1 MFQSVFLQGY
11 WERDIKKRETKE
23 GEIRMVVKKI

>member
-11 WERDIKKRETKE
+11 WERDIKK
-23 GEIRMVVKKI
+23 KKGDERRRNQNGG